1 LDIIGNTPLIKIG
14 KIYAKAEFLNPG
26 GSIKDRIAKYMVED
40 AEKKGLL
47 KPGFTIVEPTSGN
60 MGIALAM
67 VAAVKGY
74 GMIAVMPENAS
85 IERKQLI
92 KAFGGEVVLTPEHKN
107 LKAAIEKAEELC
119 KKPGTFMPQ
128 QFKNPANIRA
138 HRETTAKEIMADIDK
153 IDAFVAGTGTG
164 GTLMGV
170 GLALREAFPN
180 AKIVAVEPE
189 ESAVMSGGKAGSHS
203 IEGIGD
209 GFVPDLV
216 DMGLIDEIITVKSD
230 SAMKMAK
237 HLARKHG
244 LLVGISSGA
253 NVIAAKRL
261 AKRYKNVVTVL
272 PDRAERYLSKDL
284 FR

>member
-1 LDIIGNTPLIKIG
+1 MDIIGNTPLIKIG